1 VARANFPIVR
11 RGFDPVEV
19 QAFSRAV
26 GTEIARLQ
34 ALNTEYA
41 ERMAEAEARASAR
54 VDETTVAEFLGE
66 ESARLLHVARDTA
79 NEVRAR
85 AEEYANVTVRGAD
98 TYAKNKTSE
107 ADAYHARVTR
117 EADQEAARTRRDA
130 RDEAENTKADARRE
144 AERLI
149 AETMDHRAQLLTNL
163 TQRRDAALAQLRELL
178 AGRDLL
184 VETIDQVRLTASGL
198 VGELQDISASPASF
212 VSLDPSIEGPGDAQ
226 QEGVSLSVTRER
238 RSSRARR
245 SKAATLEASPAAEAG
260 ATDAPVA
267 PAAPASDAPAGAEDA
282 PAASEDPITAELP
295 VIVAGAPANGTV
307 PSAVAS

>member
-1 VARANFPIVR
+1 
-11 RGFDPVEV
+11 
-19 QAFSRAV
+19 
-26 GTEIARLQ
+26 
-34 ALNTEYA
+34 
-41 ERMAEAEARASAR
+41 
-54 VDETTVAEFLGE
+54 
-66 ESARLLHVARDTA
+66 
-79 NEVRAR
+79 
-85 AEEYANVTVRGAD
+85 
-98 TYAKNKTSE
+98 
-107 ADAYHARVTR
+107 
-117 EADQEAARTRRDA
+117 
-130 RDEAENTKADARRE
+130 
-144 AERLI
+144 
-149 AETMDHRAQLLTNL
+149 MDHRAQLLTNL